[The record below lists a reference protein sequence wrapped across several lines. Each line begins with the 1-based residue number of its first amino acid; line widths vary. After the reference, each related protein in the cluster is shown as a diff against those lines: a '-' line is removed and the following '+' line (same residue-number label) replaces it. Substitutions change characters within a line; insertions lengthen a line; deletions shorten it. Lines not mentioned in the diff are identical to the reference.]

1 MRLRTAIVLGV
12 AAVPFLVV
20 APSCSRSNSAGPS
33 DAATLDEQDAGVEDA
48 EPVICTEFTEAGAPC
63 PVASPVTCFQECEA
77 GGCSCR
83 ERGPGQPPVWVC
95 TVDTSCLPDC
105 APLDDGCSPVIYSGD
120 DGPDDGPGDAVPG
133 DDGPADAPVFDAGDA
148 GAATDAADASG

>member
-12 AAVPFLVV
+12 AAVPLLVV
-20 APSCSRSNSAGPS
+20 APSCSSNNSAGPS
-33 DAATLDEQDAGVEDA
+33 DAATLDEQDAGEEEA
-48 EPVICTEFTEAGAPC
+48 SEPIICTEFTEAGAPC
-63 PVASPVTCFQECEA
+63 PVASPVVCFQECEA

-83 ERGPGQPPVWVC
+83 ERGPGQSPVWVC

-120 DGPDDGPGDAVPG
+120 DGPEDGSPSDDS
-133 DDGPADAPVFDAGDA
+133 PADAPVFDSGDA